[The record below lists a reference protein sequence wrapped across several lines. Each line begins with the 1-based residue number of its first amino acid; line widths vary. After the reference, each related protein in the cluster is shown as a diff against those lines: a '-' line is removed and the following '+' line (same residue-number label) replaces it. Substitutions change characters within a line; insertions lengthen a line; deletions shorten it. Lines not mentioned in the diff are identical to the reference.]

1 MKLTM
6 KLLNAILVL
15 ALVCSVCAAP
25 IKDVSVTSVDLSEA
39 PMNNKGD
46 EHLYIT
52 VTRVDDLVDD
62 DGSLLAE
69 RVMAVRVQFDVLEQQ
84 LRCNGVPVQIGVSNI
99 QIEAQMAANPAKL
112 SIESAED
119 AAVLEDSF
127 DIGLATVEVNVS
139 LMDQMTTEDGL
150 TFRRLLVQERI
161 TEINGLE
168 VVQTE
173 AGQQV
178 LDVFDNGKLTQWG
191 VDPLTGFMLPEPQ
204 ANADQKAEEFGI
216 MSDSQ
221 TTGCA
226 GAFVADWWNTQT
238 TMVRSLIT
246 GTLCAALFLIAVAIR
261 QLIVT
266 ASPYESVSQEAEDQV
281 IWQKASIKEED
292 EKRPFI
298 SQQ

>member
-1 MKLTM
+1 MKFTM
-6 KLLNAILVL
+6 KLLNAILAL

-25 IKDVSVTSVDLSEA
+25 IKDVSVTSVDLSES

-46 EHLYIT
+46 EHLYVT

-119 AAVLEDSF
+119 AAILEDSF

-191 VDPLTGFMLPEPQ
+191 VDPLTGFMLPDSQE
-204 ANADQKAEEFGI
+204 NKEFGI
-216 MSDSQ
+216 MSDTQ
-221 TTGCA
+221 TTDCP
-226 GAFVADWWNTQT
+226 GAFVADWWKAQT
-238 TMVRSLIT
+238 TFVRSLIT
-246 GTLCAALFLIAVAIR
+246 GTLCSTLFLIAVAIR
-261 QLIVT
+261 QLIVS
-266 ASPYESVSQEAEDQV
+266 AGPYESVSQEAEDQV
-281 IWQKASIKEED
+281 IWQEKEE

-298 SQQ
+298 S